1 MNEEIK
7 NEEKVVNTEKVEKT
21 EKAGS
26 KPRKFDNKNRKPRNN
41 NGEKRVQKPKS
52 DLEDKV
58 IEIRRVTKVVKGG
71 RQFRFAATV
80 VVGNR
85 KGLVGLGTGKAH
97 EMPDAVKKATQAAQK
112 NVVKIDLIDNRT
124 ISHDIIVKEG
134 AVRVMLKPAKEGT
147 GVKAGGPVR
156 DVLELAGVKDVL
168 SKSLGSSTKIN
179 AARATLRALKGQK
192 SPEHVAFLR
201 DKKVEELR

>member
-7 NEEKVVNTEKVEKT
+7 NEKKPVNTEKVEKT
-21 EKAGS
+21 EKSGS
-26 KPRKFDNKNRKPRNN
+26 KPRKFDNKNRKPKNN
-41 NGEKRVQKPKS
+41 SEKRVQKPKS

-80 VVGNR
+80 VVGNK

-97 EMPDAVKKATQAAQK
+97 EMPDAVKKATGAAQK

-124 ISHDIIVKEG
+124 ISHDITVKEG

>member
-1 MNEEIK
+1 MNEEIM
-7 NEEKVVNTEKVEKT
+7 NEEKVVNTENSKMAEK
-21 EKAGS
+21 KDS
-26 KPRKFDNKNRKPRNN
+26 RPRKFDNKNRKPKN
-41 NGEKRVQKPKS
+41 NGERRVSKPKS

-85 KGLVGLGTGKAH
+85 KGLVGLGTGKAK
-97 EMPDAVKKATQAAQK
+97 EMPDAVKKATLAAQK

-124 ISHDIIVKEG
+124 ISHDITIKEG

-179 AARATLRALKGQK
+179 AARATLKALKGQK
-192 SPEHVAFLR
+192 SPEHVAYLR